1 MLRNIL
7 AKSAT
12 AISAKFQTNYIR
24 TMSSSSPP
32 FKAAKGGS
40 KDSNMVWIDC
50 EMSGLNPKVDTL
62 LEIAVIVTDKDLN
75 ILAEGPNLV
84 ISQPDEVRSFFF
96 LKTKGIYF

>member
-84 ISQPDEVRSFFF
+84 ISQPDEVRSVF
-96 LKTKGIYF
+96 LKKTKGIYF